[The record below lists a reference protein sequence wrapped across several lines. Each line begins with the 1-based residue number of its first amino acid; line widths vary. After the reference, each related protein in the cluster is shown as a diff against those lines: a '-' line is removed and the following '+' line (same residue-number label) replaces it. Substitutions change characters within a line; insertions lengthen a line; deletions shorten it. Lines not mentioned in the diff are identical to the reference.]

1 MFIFDHKTSIVINYT
16 ASSARKTG
24 ENYYIK
30 IAIKKHSKSECKAR
44 AASLRCKMSSELF
57 IFDRLSVY
65 IVINIDYCLYRMY
78 PSRLSKEQTESDDI
92 STFIFHCCEQFEN
105 L

>member
-1 MFIFDHKTSIVINYT
+1 MQ
-16 ASSARKTG
+16 G
-24 ENYYIK
+24 ESCK
-30 IAIKKHSKSECKAR
+30 PQVQDVFKFLKK
-44 AASLRCKMSSELF
+44 
-57 IFDRLSVY
+57 FDRLSVY